1 MLTLNGKY
9 GFTRKQKKLFD
20 TVEIA
25 KIIKPVYNFKAN

>member
-1 MLTLNGKY
+1 MLTLNYEY
-9 GFTRKQKKLFD
+9 GSARKQKKLFD